1 MCGLC
6 YNCIFTLW
14 LLWFGILKKRGVYIV
29 MTEKDKMIKAIVMEE
44 CRKGGLRMYLK
55 VLALCIFY
63 LIKIEIREKWLF
75 IFAIMC
81 LLGYIFFIK

>member
-1 MCGLC
+1 M
-6 YNCIFTLW
+6 
-14 LLWFGILKKRGVYIV
+14 
-29 MTEKDKMIKAIVMEE
+29 MTEKDKMIKAVVMEE
-44 CRKGGLRMYLK
+44 CRIGGLRMYLK

-75 IFAIMC
+75 IIAIMC

>member
-1 MCGLC
+1 M
-6 YNCIFTLW
+6 
-14 LLWFGILKKRGVYIV
+14 
-29 MTEKDKMIKAIVMEE
+29 MTEKDKMIKVIVMEE
-44 CRKGGLRMYLK
+44 CRKGGLRMHLK

-75 IFAIMC
+75 IIAIMC

>member
-1 MCGLC
+1 MTKKDEM
-6 YNCIFTLW
+6 IDEMITAK
-14 LLWFGILKKRGVYIV
+14 IL
-29 MTEKDKMIKAIVMEE
+29 EE
-44 CRKGGLRMYLK
+44 CKKGGLRMYLK

-75 IFAIMC
+75 IIAIMC

>member
-1 MCGLC
+1 M
-6 YNCIFTLW
+6 T
-14 LLWFGILKKRGVYIV
+14 KKD
-29 MTEKDKMIKAIVMEE
+29 EMIKAIVMEE
-44 CRKGGLRMYLK
+44 CKKGGLRMYLK

-75 IFAIMC
+75 IIAIMC

>member
-1 MCGLC
+1 MM
-6 YNCIFTLW
+6 I
-14 LLWFGILKKRGVYIV
+14 
-29 MTEKDKMIKAIVMEE
+29 EKDKMIKAMVMEE
-44 CRKGGLRMYLK
+44 CKKGGLRMYLK

-75 IFAIMC
+75 IIAIMC

>member
-1 MCGLC
+1 M
-6 YNCIFTLW
+6 
-14 LLWFGILKKRGVYIV
+14 

-44 CRKGGLRMYLK
+44 CKKGGLGMYLK

-63 LIKIEIREKWLF
+63 LIKIEIREKWFF
-75 IFAIMC
+75 IIAIMC